1 MKKNAN
7 KGNKFRDLF
16 VQYFGVF
23 LILFLIL
30 LAVWSF
36 KQQTQDFS
44 RDLSTKHL
52 SNVALQ
58 TANTV
63 KMKVQDSISYLTGAT
78 GYFSGF
84 DDLSCYQ
91 SLHMLDKL
99 AKIGGFYGLRVV
111 TPDGKGYASMRNV
124 VDLSQRDYFKKA
136 MCGEIGISN
145 AFIVY
150 APIYRDRRI
159 VGCLCG
165 LYDLNGLDDT
175 SVISN
180 ENMIRSHVFQKSGN
194 FIIQSDHVTQPFL
207 GCGNVWAAFQ
217 NVTFK
222 DPSHYLQFYKNVQY
236 EKSGSIEYNA
246 NGVNHIA
253 YYAPVGVN
261 DWFTL
266 QIISEPS
273 IESQAQRINDMA
285 FLLIL
290 KIIISFLI
298 LIFGIV
304 YFKNKA
310 QKALLNSNRQLD
322 LLTNTIPGGVHKCS
336 SDEKG
341 EFIFLSD
348 GFIRMFGYSRKQISE
363 MFQNS
368 FYHTIYKPDRAM
380 VRKQLSHP
388 KIGKVIELEY
398 RVMTGFGQLLW
409 MLNKLTLTQDEQ
421 GTYFYCVCLD
431 ITGLKMTQQELQM
444 SNERFRISMAN
455 TSNVIFEYDM
465 RKKHIS
471 FVSNTRLLYALPKV
485 VQLTDDWTDWNGVMF
500 SESVQNFHCALEK
513 MCNGAQT
520 AACLIKMHRS
530 DGKTAWN
537 QVTLTNIFNQN
548 NKPIRAIGMLE
559 DVTENKEAELRYQKE
574 KQYQDAILADVQ
586 EVYEINLT
594 SDRFRVIYGKK
605 RRKKSLDLPEQFSK
619 AMPILIKHL
628 VYPKDQEQVMNVF
641 SVSKLLCAFQNGE
654 SSLEYQYRN
663 IDSEKQEFWVSNRVN
678 LLKDPQSSDIKAFS
692 YVRDIDKQKRKEL
705 KLKFQS
711 ERDSLTGLYNRAAAE
726 TKITKFLNS
735 EELSQ
740 GGHGFLAI
748 DLDNF
753 KLVNDHLGHLAG
765 DCLLK
770 NIAGT
775 MKSVFRATDILARM
789 GGDEFVVFMKGARSR
804 QHILKKAQELVIA
817 LQIILP
823 DNPDGSVSA
832 SIGVAFAPEHGCTF
846 EQLYQKADQALYHV
860 KRNGKNC
867 CFLYDD
873 SLEYDS
879 V

>member
-7 KGNKFRDLF
+7 KGNKFQDLF
-16 VQYFGVF
+16 VQYFGVIF
-23 LILFLIL
+23 ILFLIL

-44 RDLSTKHL
+44 RDISTKHL

-84 DDLSCYQ
+84 DDLRCYQ
-91 SLHMLDKL
+91 SLNMLDKL
-99 AKIGGFYGLRVV
+99 AKNGGFYGLRVV
-111 TPDGKGYASMRNV
+111 TPDGKGYASLQNV

-150 APIYRDRRI
+150 APIYRERRI

-165 LYDLNGLDDT
+165 LYDLNDLHDAR
-175 SVISN
+175 ISN
-180 ENMIRSHVFQKSGN
+180 EKMIRSHVFQKNGN
-194 FIIQSDHVTQPFL
+194 FIIKSVHVTQPFL

-222 DPSHYLQFYKNVQY
+222 DPSHYLQFYKNVQH
-236 EKSGSIEYNA
+236 EKSGSIEYNE
-246 NGVNHIA
+246 NGENHIA

-261 DWFTL
+261 GWFTL
-266 QIISEPS
+266 QVISESS
-273 IESQAQRINDMA
+273 IEAQAQRINDMA
-285 FLLIL
+285 FLLIF
-290 KIIISFLI
+290 KIMVSFFI

-304 YFKNKA
+304 YFNNKA
-310 QKALLNSNRQLD
+310 QKTLLNINRQLD
-322 LLTNTIPGGVHKCS
+322 LLANTIPGGVHKCS

-348 GFIRMFGYSRKQISE
+348 GFIRMFGYSRNQIKE
-363 MFQNS
+363 MFHNS
-368 FYHTIYKPDRAM
+368 FYKTIYESDRAT

-388 KIGKVIELEY
+388 KLGKVIELEY
-398 RVMTGFGQLLW
+398 RVMTGSGQLLW

-465 RKKHIS
+465 RKNDIS
-471 FVSNTRLLYALPKV
+471 FVSNTRSLYALPKV
-485 VQLTDDWTDWNGVMF
+485 IQLFDDWTDWNGVMF
-500 SESVQNFHCALEK
+500 PESVKDFHCALEK
-513 MCNGAQT
+513 MSNGVRT
-520 AACLIKMHRS
+520 ASCLIKMHRS
-530 DGKTAWN
+530 DGKPAWN

-559 DVTENKEAELRYQKE
+559 DVTENKQAELCYQKE

-586 EVYEINLT
+586 DIYEVNLT
-594 SDRFRVIYGKK
+594 TDQFCVIYGKK
-605 RRKKSLDLPEQFSK
+605 RRKKKLDLPDQFSK
-619 AMPILIKHL
+619 AMPLLIEHL
-628 VYPKDQEQVMNVF
+628 VHPKDQEQVKSTF

-654 SSLEYQYRN
+654 SSVEYQYRN
-663 IDSEKQEFWVSNRVN
+663 FDNEKHEFWVSNRVN
-678 LLKDPQSSDIKAFS
+678 LLKDPQTGDIKAFS
-692 YVRDIDKQKRKEL
+692 YVRDIDQQKRKEL

-770 NIAGT
+770 NISGI

-804 QHILKKAQELVIA
+804 QHILKKAQELVMA

-823 DNPDGSVSA
+823 DNPNGSVSA

-867 CFLYDD
+867 CFLYDE
-873 SLEYDS
+873 SIEYDS